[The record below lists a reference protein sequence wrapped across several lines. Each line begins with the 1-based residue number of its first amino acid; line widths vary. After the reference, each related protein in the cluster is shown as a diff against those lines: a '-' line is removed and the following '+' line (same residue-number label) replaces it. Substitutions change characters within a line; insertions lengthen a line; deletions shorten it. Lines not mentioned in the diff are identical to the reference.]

1 MDIKPICLIIGAGDY
16 IGAAIAKRFA
26 GGGYHVVMGRRQG
39 EKLAPLISEIKTE
52 GGSAQGFTW
61 DARCE
66 ETTIEMFTKASRQE
80 LVDKESLEIDIINEF
95 LPSQLDEE
103 QTKEACK
110 IAIKDLEVDSIK
122 AMGKVVKYLKDQHG
136 GSVDMSLASKIIKEI
151 LQN

>member
-1 MDIKPICLIIGAGDY
+1 MKNLIIDKLGEAQKAADKSR
-16 IGAAIAKRFA
+16 ILTLRLIIAAIKDKEIASRSNGENDEIGDETIVSLLRK
-26 GGGYHVVMGRRQG
+26 MIKQRQD
-39 EKLAPLISEIKTE
+39 S
-52 GGSAQGFTW
+52 
-61 DARCE
+61 
-66 ETTIEMFTKASRQE
+66 IEMFTKASRQE